1 MIFNPA
7 ITEVTTAATDAL
19 LAVAALGCI
28 AVLRRGRNR
37 HRQRVAVWSWVF
49 GLLTF
54 ASLVGAIA
62 HGLDL
67 SSTVQSWLWRPLF
80 LSLGLVVAM
89 FVVGAVF
96 DLKGESAARA
106 WLVPMLVLALGFFTI
121 TQIGSGSFRAFV
133 DYEALA
139 MLGALGIYLLLAL
152 KRRLP
157 GAGTVAAGILLNI
170 VAAAI
175 QSTDTISLTIIVPFD
190 HNGVFHLVQIV
201 ALVVLTRGLARGM
214 A

>member
-1 MIFNPA
+1 
-7 ITEVTTAATDAL
+7 
-19 LAVAALGCI
+19 
-28 AVLRRGRNR
+28 
-37 HRQRVAVWSWVF
+37 
-49 GLLTF
+49 
-54 ASLVGAIA
+54 
-62 HGLDL
+62 
-67 SSTVQSWLWRPLF
+67 VQSWLWRPLF

-96 DLKGESAARA
+96 DLKGESTARA

-133 DYEALA
+133 VYEASA
-139 MLGALGIYLLLAL
+139 MLGTLGIYLLLAL

-170 VAAAI
+170 MAAAI

>member
-7 ITEVTTAATDAL
+7 ITELTTAATDTL
-19 LAVAALGCI
+19 ITIVALGCI
-28 AVLRRGRNR
+28 AVLRRGSNR

-49 GLLTF
+49 GLLAF
-54 ASLVGAIA
+54 ASLVGALA

-67 SSTVQSWLWRPLF
+67 SSTAQSWLWRPLY

-106 WLVPMLVLALGFFTI
+106 WLIPMLVLALVFFTV
-121 TQIGSGSFRAFV
+121 TQVGSGSFWAFV
-133 DYEALA
+133 VYEALA

-152 KRRLP
+152 KRRLA
-157 GAGTVAAGILLNI
+157 GAGTVAAAILLNI

-175 QSTDTISLTIIVPFD
+175 QSTGNITLTIVVPFD

>member
-7 ITEVTTAATDAL
+7 ITELTTAATDTL
-19 LAVAALGCI
+19 ITVVALGCI

-67 SSTVQSWLWRPLF
+67 SSTAQSWLWRPLY

-106 WLVPMLVLALGFFTI
+106 WLIPMLVLALVFFTV
-121 TQIGSGSFRAFV
+121 TQVGSGGFRAFV
-133 DYEALA
+133 VYEALA

-152 KRRLP
+152 KRRLA
-157 GAGTVAAGILLNI
+157 GAGTVAAAILLNI

-175 QSTDTISLTIIVPFD
+175 QSTGNITLTNVVPFD